1 MDSLDIDLLFGGE
14 DEGGDLLDDG
24 LLNFDDLGVEG
35 LAAPDSMFGYTT
47 MDGDGDQSIDND
59 NADNILPDDNNTRT
73 RTTRGYPLE
82 LAEKHDKSPS
92 KKKATTRK
100 NAARRKKNA
109 NANAAE
115 EANANAD
122 ANADGDDEDY
132 HPATSKRTRK
142 KKKTHGD
149 SPDPAI
155 ISTKLTN
162 IGTAI
167 PLHFNLASA
176 STGIKKTNSQRKLP
190 THRKRKSMPHDD
202 SSKINPLPSSL
213 DRSHEDSQISMPMPI
228 QMPMPMPMPMHTPNL
243 ITPIHDGYSFY
254 PFTDT
259 PVNDLEPLHTI
270 YPNLYRIFSSS
281 SPDGTNGSSHQNRN
295 NNPLLKIIFDFV
307 GTKIEIGQGQYDPND
322 ADSLKNRDVHVL
334 VDEAS
339 INKCK
344 HYMAENID
352 KKVLIGE
359 LRSLLDKVKTQRTF
373 LTKQMCQM
381 TSWCKENFNDEQ
393 NGFQCQSSNFFESSS
408 NYAHSV
414 GVSQDVVDDIINITH
429 PIPLSLKVKI
439 KCIGFKKPDITPL
452 DAIMTPA
459 QGTTPLLM
467 SCGVPIVKKRK
478 KPPLPELTKSPSLRK
493 KIQKPSTLRPSPKP
507 VKPTTPIVVKKK
519 KHTFKDKS
527 PVEKHKIITEILKE
541 RSLIFEQKVRKADTE
556 RQREIKYRNEK
567 LSYIIDQHTDRDMA
581 SDQFW
586 EMAPLFSY
594 WDEKSKE
601 EIDSDLSTIWQPELP
616 KRAILWSE
624 PPTPVIIK
632 SGNTEKSANA
642 KEETSLF
649 DRLQSLLVEEE
660 DSDEDDKSNYSDD
673 EEMSDD
679 DSMSETQ
686 SRDHTDARSGLV
698 DLSELSLDERT
709 YIHLRSINLL
719 DQPLL
724 KSLVPAVVE
733 RSASFV
739 NDALRRDEL
748 VDTMVRTK
756 QLELSQLHRENNS
769 KVSLLRKS
777 VFDDLSTGI
786 NDKPEM
792 AKIIHN
798 GKKKVHVEADAD
810 EWVPP

>member
-1 MDSLDIDLLFGGE
+1 MVRTDRGDDLLTANEAAMDSLDIDLLFGGE

-24 LLNFDDLGVEG
+24 LLNFDDLGVDD
-35 LAAPDSMFGYTT
+35 LAAPDSMFDYAT
-47 MDGDGDQSIDND
+47 MDGDRSIDNTD
-59 NADNILPDDNNTRT
+59 ILLDDKNTTRT
-73 RTTRGYPLE
+73 RTTQGYPLE
-82 LAEKHDKSPS
+82 LAEKNDRSPS

-100 NAARRKKNA
+100 NARKKRGA
-109 NANAAE
+109 VE
-115 EANANAD
+115 EAN
-122 ANADGDDEDY
+122 GDDDEVY
-132 HPATSKRTRK
+132 NPSTAKRTRK
-142 KKKTHGD
+142 RKKPYSD
-149 SPDPAI
+149 STDPAI
-155 ISTKLTN
+155 ISTKLIN

-167 PLHFNLASA
+167 PLHFDLAPP
-176 STGIKKTNSQRKLP
+176 GKGKKKTHNQRKLP
-190 THRKRKSMPHDD
+190 TQRKRKSITINDD
-202 SSKINPLPSSL
+202 TTKINALPVHGPSTL
-213 DRSHEDSQISMPMPI
+213 DRSIEDINIQKPI
-228 QMPMPMPMPMHTPNL
+228 PIPIPDPNL
-243 ITPIHDGYSFY
+243 STPIDDGYSFY
-254 PFTDT
+254 PFTDA

-281 SPDGTNGSSHQNRN
+281 SPDGTNVSSHQNRD

-352 KKVLIGE
+352 KSVLIGE

-381 TSWCKENFNDEQ
+381 TSWCKENFNDTQ
-393 NGFQCQSSNFFESSS
+393 NGFQSSNFFESSS

-429 PIPLSLKVKI
+429 PIPSSLKVKI
-439 KCIGFKKPDITPL
+439 QCIGFKNPDMAPL
-452 DAIMTPA
+452 DAIMTPS
-459 QGTTPLLM
+459 QETSPLLM
-467 SCGVPIVKKRK
+467 SCGVPIIKKRK
-478 KPPLPELTKSPSLRK
+478 KPPPLVMKSPILRK
-493 KIQKPSTLRPSPKP
+493 KIQKPLPLRPAPKP
-507 VKPTTPIVVKKK
+507 VKPTKPKPIVVKKK

-527 PVEKHKIITEILKE
+527 AVEKHKIITEILKE
-541 RSLIFEQKVRKADTE
+541 RSLMFEQKVLKADTE
-556 RQREIKYRNEK
+556 RQREINYRNEK
-567 LSYIIDQHTDRDMA
+567 LAYIIDQHTDRDMA
-581 SDQFW
+581 TDQFW
-586 EMAPLFSY
+586 EMAPLFAY

-601 EIDSDLSTIWQPELP
+601 EIDNDLSTIWQPELP
-616 KRAILWSE
+616 KRAMMWSE

-632 SGNTEKSANA
+632 SDNTEKSANA
-642 KEETSLF
+642 KDESSLF

-660 DSDEDDKSNYSDD
+660 DSDEDEKSNYSDD

-679 DSMSETQ
+679 DSISEIQ
-686 SRDHTDARSGLV
+686 SRDHKNARSGLV
-698 DLSELSLDERT
+698 DLSELSLDQRT

-724 KSLVPAVVE
+724 TSLVPAVVE

-748 VDTMVRTK
+748 VNTMVRTK

-769 KVSLLRKS
+769 KVSLLKKS
-777 VFDDLSTGI
+777 VFDDLSKVI
-786 NDKPEM
+786 DDDKPEM
-792 AKIIHN
+792 SKTHN
-798 GKKKVHVEADAD
+798 GKKRAHVEADAD